1 MNKDNQAAILS
12 EYFPHKHFFKMNNR
26 GEEICLIGMDVTNR
40 GKRVSFMKQFPC
52 KKLPN
57 SKLQGFAK
65 EASQDLPHGMFSVI
79 QKDGM
84 VYCCYTRMLATCFGY
99 RNKKENYTIL
109 VEDGVKRIQD
119 LSVFMMMKFKEKEY
133 GT

>member
-65 EASQDLPHGMFSVI
+65 EASQDLPHGIYAPIPVPIPCDPKYVGQMTYP
-79 QKDGM
+79 D
-84 VYCCYTRMLATCFGY
+84 
-99 RNKKENYTIL
+99 ENDAVLY
-109 VEDGVKRIQD
+109 
-119 LSVFMMMKFKEKEY
+119 LSNP
-133 GT
+133 